1 MPLDQLRNVNF
12 GKNRAN
18 ATGSTGVCYT
28 LMDVSGSITAA
39 RTTAGVYQL
48 TSGSGLYAAY
58 ISFPDDFRGQVLWDT
73 GTAFSDMCYATEEYN
88 VEANNP
94 LVNEIFTKMCA
105 VSGSIQDIC
114 HFTTGRWAITGSTMT
129 FYKQDNV
136 TAIATFDLFDQ
147 DGVPSADCVFERVL
161 TSGSFC

>member
-18 ATGSTGVCYT
+18 ATGSTGVGYT
-28 LMDVSGSITAA
+28 LMDVSGSVTAA
-39 RTTAGVYQL
+39 RTTTGVYQL

-73 GTAFSDMCYATEEYN
+73 GTAFADTCYATEEYN

-94 LVNEIFTKMCA
+94 LVRETFTKLCA
-105 VSGSIQDIC
+105 VSGSIQTIY
-114 HFTTGRWAITGSTMT
+114 HLTAGRWYITGSQMI
-129 FYKQDNV
+129 FYQDDGV
-136 TAIATFDLFDQ
+136 TECARFNLFDQ
-147 DGVPSADCVFERVL
+147 DGLPSSDCVFERVL
-161 TSGSFC
+161 TGSIC